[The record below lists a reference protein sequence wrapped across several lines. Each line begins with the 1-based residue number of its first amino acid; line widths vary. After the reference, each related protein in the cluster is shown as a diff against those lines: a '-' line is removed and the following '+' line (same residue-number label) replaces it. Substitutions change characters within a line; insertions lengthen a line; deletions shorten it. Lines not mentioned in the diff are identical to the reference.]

1 MGTFR
6 YVVNEANLQV
16 TLRREGGGAAEAKLA
31 RDGEHSGQLGGVGGD
46 SEGKKISRRQKGES
60 FSVSKIWLWS
70 KNSRFPSCSDTD
82 IHLPTSLDAN
92 FEGNISQNHRSQ
104 MV

>member
-1 MGTFR
+1 MGTFQ
-6 YVVNEANLQV
+6 YVVGDSNLQV
-16 TLRREGGGAAEAKLA
+16 VKLVK
-31 RDGEHSGQLGGVGGD
+31 DGVHSGKFSVNGD
-46 SEGKKISRRQKGES
+46 LEGKKISSRQKGDS

-82 IHLPTSLDAN
+82 ISMPTSLN
-92 FEGNISQNHRSQ
+92 VSFPISKEAHTSQ